1 MNKKLIILL
10 CLFFIIIIS
19 TFIIYN
25 RIQKE
30 NEDEAFKKQYLIET
44 QRIVP
49 NNEFDVITIE

>member
-19 TFIIYN
+19 AFIIYN

-30 NEDEAFKKQYLIET
+30 KETEAFKKQYLIET